1 MLFLSGIFLKRYS
14 TTCVALFEIF
24 SSRFGDPAVVFVVK
38 VSLNIFLKILM
49 TQSDIPGLFGL
60 RVNKFFI
67 SQFQA
72 FTFQVE
78 RSDSVIEC

>member
-1 MLFLSGIFLKRYS
+1 
-14 TTCVALFEIF
+14 
-24 SSRFGDPAVVFVVK
+24 
-38 VSLNIFLKILM
+38 M